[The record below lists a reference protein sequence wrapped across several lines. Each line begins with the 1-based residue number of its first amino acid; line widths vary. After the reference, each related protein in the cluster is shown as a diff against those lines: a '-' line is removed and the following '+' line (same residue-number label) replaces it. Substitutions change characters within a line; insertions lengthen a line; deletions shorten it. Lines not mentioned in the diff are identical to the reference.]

1 MMTEHLKQQKRWLW
15 FILVYC
21 LGLLLVLIGIMV
33 WENRLY
39 DHSVSTEAYA
49 DLPSA
54 LAVYL
59 VDLNHATTEEL
70 QELPK
75 IGPVLAGE
83 IIAYREANGGF
94 SQKEELLQVKGIGR
108 AIYEAIAERVTV

>member
-1 MMTEHLKQQKRWLW
+1 MVTEQLKQQKRWLW
-15 FILVYC
+15 FILLYC
-21 LGLLLVLIGIMV
+21 LGLLLVLIGIML

-39 DHSVSTEAYA
+39 DHGVVTEVYAELPSVS
-49 DLPSA
+49 S
-54 LAVYL
+54 VYL
-59 VDLNHATTEEL
+59 VNLNHASTEEL

-94 SQKEELLQVKGIGR
+94 SQKEELMQVKGIGQ
-108 AIYEAIAERVTV
+108 AIYEAISEQVTV

>member
-1 MMTEHLKQQKRWLW
+1 MGIEQLKQQKRWLW

-21 LGLLLVLIGIMV
+21 LGLLLVLIGIML

-39 DHSVSTEAYA
+39 DHGVATEAYTE
-49 DLPSA
+49 LPSA
-54 LAVYL
+54 SAIYL
-59 VDLNHATTEEL
+59 VNLNHATTEEL

-83 IIAYREANGGF
+83 IIAYREANSGF

-108 AIYEAIAERVTV
+108 AIYEAISERVTV

>member
-1 MMTEHLKQQKRWLW
+1 MTEHLTQQKRWFY

-21 LGLLLVLIGIMV
+21 LGLLLILIGVML

-39 DHSVSTEAYA
+39 AHGVTTEAYA
-49 DLPSA
+49 QLPAASEA
-54 LAVYL
+54 YL
-59 VDLNHATTEEL
+59 VNLNFATTEEL

-94 SQKEELLQVKGIGR
+94 TQKEELLQVKGIGR
-108 AIYEAIAERVTV
+108 AIYEAIADLITI

>member
-1 MMTEHLKQQKRWLW
+1 MAAEQLGRQKRWLC

-21 LGLLLVLIGIMV
+21 LGLLLVLIGIML

-39 DHSVSTEAYA
+39 EHGIATEAYTQ
-49 DLPSA
+49 LPSA
-54 LAVYL
+54 SMVYL
-59 VDLNHATTEEL
+59 VNLNTATTEEL

-94 SQKEELLQVKGIGR
+94 SQKEELLKVKGIGK
-108 AIYEAIAERVTV
+108 AVFEAIADRVTV

>member
-1 MMTEHLKQQKRWLW
+1 MEAEQLKRQKRWLC

-21 LGLLLVLIGIMV
+21 LGLLLVLVGIML

-39 DHSVSTEAYA
+39 EHGIATEAYA
-49 DLPSA
+49 QLPSA
-54 LAVYL
+54 STAYL
-59 VDLNHATTEEL
+59 VNLNTATTEEL

-94 SQKEELLQVKGIGR
+94 SQKEELLKVKGIGK
-108 AIYEAIAERVTV
+108 AVFEAIADRVTV

>member
-1 MMTEHLKQQKRWLW
+1 MVTEQLKQQKRWLW

-21 LGLLLVLIGIMV
+21 LGLFLVLIGIML

-39 DHSVSTEAYA
+39 DHGVATEAYA
-49 DLPSA
+49 ELPSTSSA
-54 LAVYL
+54 YL
-59 VDLNHATTEEL
+59 VNLNHATAEEL

-94 SQKEELLQVKGIGR
+94 SQKEQLLQVKGIGQ
-108 AIYEAIAERVTV
+108 AIYEAISERITV